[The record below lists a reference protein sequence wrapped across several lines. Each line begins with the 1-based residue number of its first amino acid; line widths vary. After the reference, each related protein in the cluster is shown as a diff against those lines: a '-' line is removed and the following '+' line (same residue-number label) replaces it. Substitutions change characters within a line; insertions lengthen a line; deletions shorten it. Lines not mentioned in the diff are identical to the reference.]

1 MNKKEEEK
9 TLNMCGVRVRVFF
22 SSVVKLPYNG
32 NTVLMRNAKEK
43 VRKQRLGNKWMSYR
57 IRTDRLLLEETELHS
72 LDLYYLGTSK

>member
-1 MNKKEEEK
+1 MNKKEEEE

-43 VRKQRLGNKWMSYR
+43 VKKQRPGNK
-57 IRTDRLLLEETELHS
+57 
-72 LDLYYLGTSK
+72 